1 MRVVTVVLTLLLPAL
16 VACSSGT
23 DTESSASASTE
34 QERAVAAW
42 KTDAE
47 KVLGS
52 DAFDFAAL
60 EMQAGADCLRTNV
73 ESWTV
78 PLALAGAR
86 TATDLTRVGLTHAC
100 PKVVDVYD
108 EAVQVVDSTPDPLT
122 LVCAPDVVVSSDD
135 APAVEMACAGR

>member
-23 DTESSASASTE
+23 DTESSASTE
-34 QERAVAAW
+34 QEQQAVAAW

-60 EMQAGADCLRTNV
+60 EMQAGADCLRTDV

-135 APAVEMACAGR
+135 APAAEMACAGR